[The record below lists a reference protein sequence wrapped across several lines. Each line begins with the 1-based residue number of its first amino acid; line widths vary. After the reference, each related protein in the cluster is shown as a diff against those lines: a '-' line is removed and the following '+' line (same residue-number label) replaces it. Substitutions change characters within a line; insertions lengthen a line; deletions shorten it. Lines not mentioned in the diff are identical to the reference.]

1 MAKGLITPEKSEEIK
16 LRQVGSGESEEEVI
30 LQMRLVSDFDF
41 IKAKAEF
48 LRVPFIDLSTI
59 GFAPEALALVPQSV
73 AEKYIIVPYQ
83 MDPKDKSLWVAM
95 SNPLDL
101 ETVEFL
107 EKNRFENKNSNGR
120 GQAD

>member
-1 MAKGLITPEKSEEIK
+1 
-16 LRQVGSGESEEEVI
+16 
-30 LQMRLVSDFDF
+30 MRLVSDFDF